1 MPNFKFQMKKPVK
14 VFFSA
19 LLLFTIHYS
28 LFTRE
33 VFAVCPVCTIAV
45 GAGLGLSRWLGIDDA
60 ISGVWV
66 GGVILSS
73 SFWLIDW
80 LEKKNFKSLSFY
92 YKFQYKT
99 LLISALMY
107 MIVLVP
113 LWTSEIIGHPFNTI
127 LGIDKLIFGTL
138 IGSMAF
144 LAGMYLDKKVRQIK
158 GKQLFSFQKVAFP
171 LGALILTSLILFL
184 ITSVKIAFV

>member
-1 MPNFKFQMKKPVK
+1 
-14 VFFSA
+14 
-19 LLLFTIHYS
+19 
-28 LFTRE
+28 
-33 VFAVCPVCTIAV
+33 
-45 GAGLGLSRWLGIDDA
+45 
-60 ISGVWV
+60 
-66 GGVILSS
+66 
-73 SFWLIDW
+73 
-80 LEKKNFKSLSFY
+80 
-92 YKFQYKT
+92 
-99 LLISALMY
+99 MY

>member
-1 MPNFKFQMKKPVK
+1 MIKQMNIRKLILTIFLVL
-14 VFFSA
+14 S
-19 LLLFTIHYS
+19 LFTINFS

-33 VFAVCPVCTIAV
+33 AHAVCPVCTIAV

-107 MIVLVP
+107 VIVLVP
-113 LWTSEIIGHPFNTI
+113 LWTS
-127 LGIDKLIFGTL
+127 GI
-138 IGSMAF
+138 
-144 LAGMYLDKKVRQIK
+144 
-158 GKQLFSFQKVAFP
+158 
-171 LGALILTSLILFL
+171 
-184 ITSVKIAFV
+184 

>member
-1 MPNFKFQMKKPVK
+1 MKKPVK